1 MLSAKAENTSRLRP
15 LGEKNM
21 TKIRGK
27 ILGVLSV
34 GSIGM
39 SGATY
44 AALSSVDGGLAV
56 YDSTQNITWV
66 ADANLASSSGYC
78 SVAGRCLD
86 NSGLM
91 TWPQAMN
98 WIASL
103 NAGAYLG
110 ITNWRL
116 PNTAQPDP
124 NCNIQFD
131 LDLNPGGLGAGTGCT
146 LSEMGHLYYV
156 DGISTTLPGLFY
168 YSLQSGYYW
177 SGTNSPNIHET
188 GNAWVFNFSTGF
200 QDLNSEVTHNYSAW
214 AVAPGNAFA
223 PILKSGNACNG
234 TYSGATSN
242 VTVTSGQSCVLQGGT
257 VKGNIVVQGGSLT
270 LGSETVS
277 GNVQV
282 QGGRYSIGPAVAIG
296 NDLQI
301 QNTPAVATP
310 NQVCGVS
317 VKGNL
322 QFQSNSGAV
331 NIGSASAPCAGNVIR
346 GNLEVHDNKSGG
358 ATALFNNQV
367 GGNLQDNN
375 NVALTQVFRN
385 VVTKTLACAGNA
397 FISGG
402 GNTAAQKQ
410 GQCAR
415 F

>member
-1 MLSAKAENTSRLRP
+1 
-15 LGEKNM
+15 M
-21 TKIRGK
+21 TTIRGK
-27 ILGVLSV
+27 ILGVLSLAL
-34 GSIGM
+34 IGM

-44 AALSSVDGGLAV
+44 AALSSVAGGLAL
-56 YDSTQNITWV
+56 YDSTQNITWL
-66 ADANLASSSGYC
+66 ADANLPSSSGYC

-98 WIASL
+98 WINSL
-103 NAGAYLG
+103 NASAYLG
-110 ITNWRL
+110 VTHWRL

-124 NCNIQFD
+124 NCSIHFNQ
-131 LDLNPGGLGAGTGCT
+131 DLNPPSGLGYGTGC
-146 LSEMGHLYYV
+146 SAGEMGHLYYI
-156 DGISTTLPGLFY
+156 DGISATLPGQLL
-168 YSLQSGYYW
+168 YSLQNLPNLQSNYYW
-177 SGTNSPNIHET
+177 SGTNSPNVDEI

-200 QDLNSEVTHNYSAW
+200 QDLNSEVTHNFAAW

-223 PILKSGNACNG
+223 PILKSGNACNYG
-234 TYSGATSN
+234 NYAGASSD
-242 VTVTSGQSCVLQGGT
+242 VTVTNGQTCVLLGGT
-257 VKGNIVVQGGSLT
+257 VKGNIVVKGGSLK
-270 LGSETVS
+270 LSNETVT

-282 QGGRYSIGPAVAIG
+282 QGGSYSIGPAVAIG

-310 NQVCGVS
+310 NQVCGAS

-322 QFQSNSGAV
+322 QFQSNFGAV
-331 NIGSASAPCAGNVIR
+331 NIGSGSARAAVSCAGNVIK
-346 GNLEVHDNKSGG
+346 GNLEVHDNKIG
-358 ATALFNNQV
+358 ATTALVNNQV

-375 NVALTQVFRN
+375 NAAPTQVFN
-385 VVTKTLACAGNA
+385 NMVTKTLACAGNA
-397 FISGG
+397 SISGG